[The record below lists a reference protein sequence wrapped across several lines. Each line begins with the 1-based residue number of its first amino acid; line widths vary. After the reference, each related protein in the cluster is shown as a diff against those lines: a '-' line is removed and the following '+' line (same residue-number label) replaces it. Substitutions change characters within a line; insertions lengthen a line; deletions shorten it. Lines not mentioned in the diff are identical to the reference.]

1 MHIIAS
7 IMLIDQEK
15 DGFGYRWHFFWVL
28 GKLLSNSKR
37 LYDANI
43 NAFWLKEIVSP
54 YVKSVRDQL
63 KTNAKCVINADRC
76 CAHSSPE
83 IDHFL
88 NEIGNIEF
96 IFIPPHSSH
105 ISQMID
111 ATIFGTIKRRYSSTS
126 IQDKYTR
133 FIKKLLRIKRAYQS
147 SMNEELIRSCWE
159 ATGFKL
165 ETNKGEVVKIT
176 FDDDFKEY
184 LRTEASKNQ
193 QNQ

>member
-1 MHIIAS
+1 
-7 IMLIDQEK
+7 ML
-15 DGFGYRWHFFWVL
+15 
-28 GKLLSNSKR
+28 
-37 LYDANI
+37 
-43 NAFWLKEIVSP
+43 FWLKEIVSP

-63 KTNAKCVINADRC
+63 KTRAKCVIIVDKC
-76 CAHSSPE
+76 SAHSSPE

-88 NEIGNIEF
+88 NEIGSIEF

-105 ISQMID
+105 ISQMLD

-133 FIKKLLRIKRAYQS
+133 FTKTILRIKRAYQS
-147 SMNEELIRSCWE
+147 SMNEELFRCGWE

-165 ETNKGEVVKIT
+165 ETNKGKVEKIT
-176 FDDDFKEY
+176 FDY
-184 LRTEASKNQ
+184 NSKNQ